1 MLINAS
7 ISKAEVKHEYTE
19 SGELSDLFFA
29 KSLFCNLLNNH
40 EHNNIPPGYLII
52 LQVIKG
58 FYFFKYC
65 EKSKLKEHLRIFLER
80 NGFSSWEQYL
90 YNAIKLLL
98 FGGKS
103 NKMYHNPRT
112 GLKTYFISFPDGGK
126 FDIMSHPE
134 VYEESFNPYRQGLIH
149 IAFNVG
155 SKERV
160 DSLTKELSEA
170 EYEVISGPRVTG
182 DGYYESSVRGFE
194 DVIIEITE

>member
-1 MLINAS
+1 MRIDHIAAYFHDLEGA
-7 ISKAEVKHEYTE
+7 KKFFVKYFDGE
-19 SGELSDLFFA
+19 SNE
-29 KSLFCNLLNNH
+29 
-40 EHNNIPPGYLII
+40 
-52 LQVIKG
+52 
-58 FYFFKYC
+58 
-65 EKSKLKEHLRIFLER
+65 
-80 NGFSSWEQYL
+80 
-90 YNAIKLLL
+90 
-98 FGGKS
+98 
-103 NKMYHNPRT
+103 MYHNLRT

-126 FDIMSHPE
+126 LEIMSRPE